1 MASPRKP
8 VTFTGSSPLAPLMA
22 QFVQEKRACGYRFNP
37 AASSLRRLDA
47 HLCSQGLQQVELP
60 KAATA
65 SWLAKQPHET
75 GKTQR
80 ARVNLVR
87 NFALFMRRLDLPA
100 DVPDHAVGAKDSRPF
115 LARVLTHGE
124 VRRLLEAADRI
135 EPMASTH
142 LRHIVLP
149 ELLRVLYG
157 CGLRLEEAL
166 RLRMRDVDLVQGVL
180 RINDTKFRK
189 DRLVPPARPLVVR
202 LQKYAAALGPRSDD
216 EYFFPSP
223 RGGRLDGGGVYRNFR
238 ELLHRCG
245 IGHGGRGE
253 GPRLHDLRHTFAVHT
268 LLRWYREGADLQ
280 ARMPV
285 LATYLGHASIDGT
298 QDYLQMTAELHPE
311 IVSRSDAAF
320 SDVIPRGPGG
330 RHEADRPLLHV
341 TNYLTRYLAGQR
353 NLSPNTIKAYR
364 DVFTLLL
371 RFGRDGRGIAVERL
385 CLADIDVTFVE
396 AFLDHLSQ
404 ERKCSIRTQN
414 QRLAVLHAFFRYVQ
428 SEVPER
434 MLQCQKIMAMPLR
447 RHVQV
452 PVAYMSKDELTQVL
466 AHPDPTTSAGRR
478 DAVMLSVLYDTGAR
492 AQELIDLNA
501 HDVRL
506 TTPAQ
511 VRLLGKGRKVRVVP
525 LMDATARLLRD
536 HLREND
542 LDRPERGHLPLFQNR
557 QGGRLSRSGLRYLL
571 HCHVQAARSAVPGF
585 TQKISPHSMR
595 HTKGMHLL
603 QSGVS
608 LEMIRDFL
616 GHVDVKTTQIYAR
629 ANLEM
634 KRRALE
640 KVAGESP
647 SPSAAVL
654 AAEQVAARLAALA
667 VATSATSTP
676 KPPSCR
682 RMRSCAT
689 HPYGG
694 WTCWATS

>member
-1 MASPRKP
+1 MKP
-8 VTFTGSSPLAPLMA
+8 T
-22 QFVQEKRACGYRFNP
+22 
-37 AASSLRRLDA
+37 
-47 HLCSQGLQQVELP
+47 
-60 KAATA
+60 
-65 SWLAKQPHET
+65 
-75 GKTQR
+75 
-80 ARVNLVR
+80 
-87 NFALFMRRLDLPA
+87 DL
-100 DVPDHAVGAKDSRPF
+100 S
-115 LARVLTHGE
+115 
-124 VRRLLEAADRI
+124 
-135 EPMASTH
+135 
-142 LRHIVLP
+142 
-149 ELLRVLYG
+149 
-157 CGLRLEEAL
+157 
-166 RLRMRDVDLVQGVL
+166 
-180 RINDTKFRK
+180 
-189 DRLVPPARPLVVR
+189 
-202 LQKYAAALGPRSDD
+202 
-216 EYFFPSP
+216 
-223 RGGRLDGGGVYRNFR
+223 
-238 ELLHRCG
+238 
-245 IGHGGRGE
+245 
-253 GPRLHDLRHTFAVHT
+253 
-268 LLRWYREGADLQ
+268 
-280 ARMPV
+280 
-285 LATYLGHASIDGT
+285 
-298 QDYLQMTAELHPE
+298 
-311 IVSRSDAAF
+311 
-320 SDVIPRGPGG
+320 
-330 RHEADRPLLHV
+330 LHV
-341 TNYLTRYLAGQR
+341 TNFLTRYLAGQR

-385 CLADIDVTFVE
+385 TLADIDVNFVE
-396 AFLDHLSQ
+396 AFLDHLAQ
-404 ERKCSIRTQN
+404 ERHCSIRTLN

-466 AHPDPTTSAGRR
+466 AHPDPTTQAGRR

-647 SPSAAVL
+647 S
-654 AAEQVAARLAALA
+654 AAL
-667 VATSATSTP
+667 
-676 KPPSCR
+676 PSWQ
-682 RMRSCAT
+682 RSKSLLD
-689 HPYGG
+689 
-694 WTCWATS
+694 WLRSL